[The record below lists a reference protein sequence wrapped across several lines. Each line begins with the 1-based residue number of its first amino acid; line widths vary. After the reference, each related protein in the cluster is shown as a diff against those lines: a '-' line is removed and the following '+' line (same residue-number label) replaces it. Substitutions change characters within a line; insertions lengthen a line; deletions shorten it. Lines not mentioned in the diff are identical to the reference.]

1 MKILIVIGLL
11 SLLPA
16 FTGIWAARLWY
27 ESSKIEVIPAYARYG
42 NIEPVG
48 DISQTALNWLD
59 GALRAGSEAAEL
71 NKRAARWTA
80 IAVALGAITTVIGA
94 ALPLLMYQ

>member
-48 DISQTALNWLD
+48 HSSQSAMDWLD
-59 GALRAGSEAAEL
+59 GVLRAGNAAAEL

-94 ALPLLMYQ
+94 ALPLVMYQ

>member
-1 MKILIVIGLL
+1 MKILLIVGLL

-16 FTGIWAARLWY
+16 LAGIRAARLWY
-27 ESSKIEVIPAYARYG
+27 ESSKIEVIPAYAHYG

-48 DISQTALNWLD
+48 DNAQTEMNWLD
-59 GALRAGSEAAEL
+59 GVLRAGSEAAEL

-80 IAVALGAITTVIGA
+80 IAVALGAITTVISA
-94 ALPLLMYQ
+94 ALPLILQQ